1 MVHLSAAW
9 KEGLLLTCEAITVSH
24 SSIVSGNFTICFTI
38 CLYIY
43 VCKIGET
50 LIKLCYVMLCYMYI
64 APGWGHLRQNWV
76 PFFQNH

>member
-24 SSIVSGNFTICFTI
+24 SSIVSGNFTICFII

-50 LIKLCYVMLCYMYI
+50 LIKLCYVMFY
-64 APGWGHLRQNWV
+64 
-76 PFFQNH
+76 

>member
-24 SSIVSGNFTICFTI
+24 SSIVSGNFTICFII

-50 LIKLCYVMLCYMYI
+50 LIKLCYVMFKSGIFLNVFCPI
-64 APGWGHLRQNWV
+64 WSC
-76 PFFQNH
+76 